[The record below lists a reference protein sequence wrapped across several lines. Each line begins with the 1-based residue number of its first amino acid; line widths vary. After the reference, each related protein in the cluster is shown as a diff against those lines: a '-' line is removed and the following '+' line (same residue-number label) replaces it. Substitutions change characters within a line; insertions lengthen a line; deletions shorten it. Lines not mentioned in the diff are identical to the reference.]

1 LAFFRKITVNGKT
14 FEWRFSVDNYDWQ
27 LPSHLVFRAPERK
40 LKIILYF
47 IPDDNGKSV
56 QIGKCPFQTGLRA
69 FREGEVVLINLNQ
82 PRFVAELLQYLLEVR
97 IKPEETGI
105 VTFSDGKEILRGLGY
120 MFQYFLTEV

>member
-1 LAFFRKITVNGKT
+1 MAFFRKITVNGKT
-14 FEWRFSVDNYDWQ
+14 FEWRFSVDNYDLQ

-105 VTFSDGKEILRGLGY
+105 VTFSDGKEILRVLGY
-120 MFQYFLTEV
+120 TFQYFLTEV

>member
-1 LAFFRKITVNGKT
+1 MAFFRKITVNGKT

-56 QIGKCPFQTGLRA
+56 QIGKCPFQTGLRVV
-69 FREGEVVLINLNQ
+69 REGEVVLINLNQ

-105 VTFSDGKEILRGLGY
+105 VTFSDGKEILRVLGY
-120 MFQYFLTEV
+120 TFQYFLTEV

>member
-1 LAFFRKITVNGKT
+1 MEYYKKITVNGKT

-105 VTFSDGKEILRGLGY
+105 VTFSDGKEILRVLGY
-120 MFQYFLTEV
+120 TFQYFLTEV

>member
-1 LAFFRKITVNGKT
+1 MAFFRKITVNGKT
-14 FEWRFSVDNYDWQ
+14 FEWKFSVDDYDWQ
-27 LPSHLVFRAPERK
+27 LPSHLVFRALERK

-47 IPDDNGKSV
+47 ILDDNGESM

-82 PRFVAELLQYLLEVR
+82 PRFVAELLQYLLEER

-105 VTFSDGKEILRGLGY
+105 VTFSDGKEILRVLGY
-120 MFQYFLTEV
+120 TFQYFLTEV

>member
-1 LAFFRKITVNGKT
+1 MAFFRKITVNGKT

-56 QIGKCPFQTGLRA
+56 QIGKCPFQTGLRVV
-69 FREGEVVLINLNQ
+69 REGEVVLINLNQ

-97 IKPEETGI
+97 INPEETGI
-105 VTFSDGKEILRGLGY
+105 VTFSDGKEILRVLGY
-120 MFQYFLTEV
+120 TFQYFLTEV

>member
-1 LAFFRKITVNGKT
+1 MAFFRKITVNGKT

-27 LPSHLVFRAPERK
+27 LPSHLVFRALERK

-47 IPDDNGKSV
+47 IPDDNGDSV

-105 VTFSDGKEILRGLGY
+105 VTFSDGKEILRVLGY
-120 MFQYFLTEV
+120 TFQYFLTEV

>member
-1 LAFFRKITVNGKT
+1 MAFFRKITVNGKT

-69 FREGEVVLINLNQ
+69 IREGEVVLINLNQ

-105 VTFSDGKEILRGLGY
+105 VTFSDGKEILRVLGY
-120 MFQYFLTEV
+120 TFQYFLTEV

>member
-1 LAFFRKITVNGKT
+1 MAFFRKITVNGKT

-27 LPSHLVFRAPERK
+27 LPSHLVFRALERK

-105 VTFSDGKEILRGLGY
+105 VTFSDGKEILRVLGY
-120 MFQYFLTEV
+120 TFQYFLTEV

>member
-1 LAFFRKITVNGKT
+1 MIYTLLDALRRQQMEHYEEHEVYELDHRNPKIQD
-14 FEWRFSVDNYDWQ
+14 S
-27 LPSHLVFRAPERK
+27 
-40 LKIILYF
+40 
-47 IPDDNGKSV
+47 
-56 QIGKCPFQTGLRA
+56 
-69 FREGEVVLINLNQ
+69 EVVLINLNQ

>member
-1 LAFFRKITVNGKT
+1 MAFFRKITVNGKT

-27 LPSHLVFRAPERK
+27 LPSHLVIRAPERK

>member
-1 LAFFRKITVNGKT
+1 MAFFRKITVNGKT

-105 VTFSDGKEILRGLGY
+105 VTFSDGKEILRLLGY
-120 MFQYFLTEV
+120 TFQYFLTEV

>member
-1 LAFFRKITVNGKT
+1 MAFFRKITVNGKT
-14 FEWRFSVDNYDWQ
+14 FEWRLSVDNYDWQ

>member
-1 LAFFRKITVNGKT
+1 M
-14 FEWRFSVDNYDWQ
+14 DNYDWQ

>member
-1 LAFFRKITVNGKT
+1 MAFFRKITVNGKT

-120 MFQYFLTEV
+120 MSQYFLTEV

>member
-1 LAFFRKITVNGKT
+1 MAFFRKITVNGKT

-47 IPDDNGKSV
+47 IPDDNSDSV

-105 VTFSDGKEILRGLGY
+105 VTFSDGKEILRVLGY
-120 MFQYFLTEV
+120 TFQYFLTEV

>member
-1 LAFFRKITVNGKT
+1 MAFFRKITVNGKT

-105 VTFSDGKEILRGLGY
+105 VTFSDGKEILRLLGY
-120 MFQYFLTEV
+120 TFKYFLTEV

>member
-1 LAFFRKITVNGKT
+1 MAFFRKITVNGKT

-40 LKIILYF
+40 FKIILYF

-105 VTFSDGKEILRGLGY
+105 VTFSDGKEILRVLGY
-120 MFQYFLTEV
+120 TFQYFLTEV

>member
-1 LAFFRKITVNGKT
+1 MAFFRKITVNGKT
-14 FEWRFSVDNYDWQ
+14 FEWRFSVDNYDW
-27 LPSHLVFRAPERK
+27 HLVFRAPERK

-105 VTFSDGKEILRGLGY
+105 VTFSDGKEILRVLGY
-120 MFQYFLTEV
+120 TFQYFLTEV

>member
-1 LAFFRKITVNGKT
+1 MALFRKITVNGKT

-56 QIGKCPFQTGLRA
+56 QIGKCPFQTGLRVV
-69 FREGEVVLINLNQ
+69 REGEVVLINLNQ

-105 VTFSDGKEILRGLGY
+105 VTFSDGKEILRVLGY
-120 MFQYFLTEV
+120 TFQYFLTEV

>member
-1 LAFFRKITVNGKT
+1 MAFFRKITVNGKT

-27 LPSHLVFRAPERK
+27 LPSHLVFRALERK

-47 IPDDNGKSV
+47 IPDDNSDSV

-105 VTFSDGKEILRGLGY
+105 VTFSDGKEILRVLGY
-120 MFQYFLTEV
+120 TFQYFLTEV

>member
-1 LAFFRKITVNGKT
+1 MAFFRKITVNGKT

-69 FREGEVVLINLNQ
+69 FREGEDVLINLNQ

-105 VTFSDGKEILRGLGY
+105 VTFSDGKEILRVLGY
-120 MFQYFLTEV
+120 TFQYFLTEV

>member
-1 LAFFRKITVNGKT
+1 MAFFRKITVNGKT

>member
-1 LAFFRKITVNGKT
+1 MAFFRKITVNGKT

-105 VTFSDGKEILRGLGY
+105 VTFSDGKEILRVLGY
-120 MFQYFLTEV
+120 TFQYFLTEV

>member
-105 VTFSDGKEILRGLGY
+105 VTFSDGKEILRVLGY
-120 MFQYFLTEV
+120 TFQYFLTEV

>member
-1 LAFFRKITVNGKT
+1 MAFFRKITVNGKT
-14 FEWRFSVDNYDWQ
+14 FEWGFSVDNYDWQ
-27 LPSHLVFRAPERK
+27 LPSHLVFRALERK

-47 IPDDNGKSV
+47 IPDDNSDSV

-97 IKPEETGI
+97 IKPEETGT
-105 VTFSDGKEILRGLGY
+105 VTFSDGKEILRLLGY
-120 MFQYFLTEV
+120 TFQYFLTEV

>member
-82 PRFVAELLQYLLEVR
+82 PRFVAELLQYLLEER
-97 IKPEETGI
+97 LKPEETGT
-105 VTFSDGKEILRGLGY
+105 VTFSDGKEILRLLGY
-120 MFQYFLTEV
+120 TFQYFLTEV

>member
-1 LAFFRKITVNGKT
+1 MAFFRKITVNGKT
-14 FEWRFSVDNYDWQ
+14 FEWKFSVDDYDWQ
-27 LPSHLVFRAPERK
+27 LPSHLVFRALERK

-47 IPDDNGKSV
+47 IPDDNGESR

-82 PRFVAELLQYLLEVR
+82 PRFVAELLQYLMEER

-105 VTFSDGKEILRGLGY
+105 VTFSDGKEILRVLGY
-120 MFQYFLTEV
+120 TFQYYLTEV

>member
-105 VTFSDGKEILRGLGY
+105 VTFSDGKEILLVLGY
-120 MFQYFLTEV
+120 TFQYFLTEV

>member
-1 LAFFRKITVNGKT
+1 MAFFRKITVNGKT

-27 LPSHLVFRAPERK
+27 LPSHLVFRAPERN

-105 VTFSDGKEILRGLGY
+105 VTFSDGKEILRVLGY
-120 MFQYFLTEV
+120 TFQYFLTEV